1 VRKIRIIEHISL
13 DGVIQAPGG
22 PQEDLDGGF
31 EYGGWA
37 FPLSDPM
44 VGQAIM
50 EAHSKPFDLL
60 LSRGTYDIWAP
71 YWPSQSGPIADRL
84 NAATKFVATHRPES
98 LGWGPVEHLGV
109 DLVEGVRRIKA
120 TDGPDLLLWGSSS
133 LVPVLLGNGLADEV
147 MLLVYPVVIGKGKR
161 FAASPAV
168 ELELIAS
175 KTAGT
180 GVMVNTYHPR
190 GPLRTGSFADEA

>member
-1 VRKIRIIEHISL
+1 MAGSST
-13 DGVIQAPGG
+13 D
-22 PQEDLDGGF
+22 
-31 EYGGWA
+31 
-37 FPLSDPM
+37 
-44 VGQAIM
+44 
-50 EAHSKPFDLL
+50 
-60 LSRGTYDIWAP
+60 
-71 YWPSQSGPIADRL
+71 
-84 NAATKFVATHRPES
+84 
-98 LGWGPVEHLGV
+98 
-109 DLVEGVRRIKA
+109 GVRRIKA

-180 GVMVNTYHPR
+180 GVMVNTYHPA